1 VEVYRSA
8 RRHGVDDQDI
18 RHAIEHPVVVADI
31 DPDADPP
38 KLLAIGPDRAGNLL
52 GVVVLTLAGDKL
64 LVIHATPLRR
74 KYRGLLPGHS
84 DD

>member
-1 VEVYRSA
+1 VEVHRSA
-8 RRHGVDDQDI
+8 RRHGVADQDI

-38 KLLAIGPDRAGNLL
+38 KMLAIGPNRAGNLL
-52 GVVVLTLAGDKL
+52 EVVVLTLAGDKL
-64 LVIHATPLRR
+64 LVIHAMPLRR
-74 KYRGLLPGHS
+74 KYRGLLPGHR

>member
-1 VEVYRSA
+1 MEVHRSA

-18 RHAIEHPVVVADI
+18 RHAVEHLVVVADI

-52 GVVVLTLAGDKL
+52 EVVLLTLADGKL
-64 LVIHATPLRR
+64 LVIHAMPLRR
-74 KYRGLLPGHS
+74 KYRGLLAGHRY
-84 DD
+84 D